1 MAKPNTPAFPT
12 YLPRNPST
20 SRAIVGC
27 HSEEKEKAV
36 RLESIPKYFSP
47 KSPKLSDQSP
57 ATATESLSI
66 SEVMAAIGMTHQAAG
81 VGLDLYLAKVGIS
94 SPDKAVEG
102 LFDIAQRLAGRSKAI
117 SQLDEDIKLKLLQVL
132 ATFAYQDYSRSA
144 ASVRKCD
151 SCGGSGFTDAE
162 VFTTKVHTPFSAAD
176 IIKATKSWGFEV
188 IPAEYEVRREV
199 RECVRLLCCE
209 CKGKGVVSNSCRCH
223 GKGVVVDKEKTE
235 ANGGIPVFKECPR
248 CAGKGYARLP
258 AENVRRAICS
268 VVMALPETTWRR
280 SYKPFYEELV
290 TECHKQEASADI
302 VIAKVT
308 K

>member
-1 MAKPNTPAFPT
+1 MAKPNTSAFPAD
-12 YLPRNPST
+12 LPGNPST

-102 LFDIAQRLAGRSKAI
+102 LLDIAQRLAGRSKAI

-151 SCGGSGFTDAE
+151 GCGGEGFFEAN
-162 VFTTKVHTPFSAAD
+162 VFTTRSRFGARPSGA
-176 IIKATKSWGFEV
+176 ITKIEIMDKPLPGNMSYQVTSVE
-188 IPAEYEVRREV
+188 
-199 RECVRLLCCE
+199 RLLCQE
-209 CKGKGVVSNSCRCH
+209 CSGKGVISNSCRCH

-268 VVMALPETTWRR
+268 TVMDLPETTWRR
-280 SYKPFYEELV
+280 SYKPFYEKLV

>member
-12 YLPRNPST
+12 YLPRNPSA

-27 HSEEKEKAV
+27 HPEEKEKAV

-102 LFDIAQRLAGRSKAI
+102 LFGIARRLAGRSKAI

-151 SCGGSGFTDAE
+151 CCNGDGFIEAE
-162 VFTTKVHTPFSAAD
+162 VVTMKNMLTLPGAARQ
-176 IIKATKSWGFEV
+176 V
-188 IPAEYEVRREV
+188 REV
-199 RECVRLLCCE
+199 VRLLCQE
-209 CKGKGVVSNSCRCH
+209 CSGKGVVSNSCRCH

-268 VVMALPETTWRR
+268 VVMDVSQPTWSRN
-280 SYKPFYEELV
+280 YKPFYESLV
-290 TECHKQEASADI
+290 ESCYAEEGNTDVVLS
-302 VIAKVT
+302 KVT